1 MAQDSQTKPATASR
15 RRIILR
21 RRRKLPVIRLGGSA
35 SDKPKRGMFILRM
48 VRRMRLRWLKLRYV
62 RMIKKLK
69 QYYRD
74 MVKDFMDASASLESF
89 QQRALA
95 EASFASLG
103 LAFTTFPSMAVAGAA
118 ADHGRKI
125 HGLIPLSPP
134 RRNYKITPMTP
145 SVSGGLH
152 PVGTTRSPQ

>member
-15 RRIILR
+15 RRVILR

-35 SDKPKRGMFILRM
+35 SDKPKRGMFIVRM

-103 LAFTTFPSMAVAGAA
+103 LAFTTFPSMSVAGAA
-118 ADHGRKI
+118 ADHGKA
-125 HGLIPLSPP
+125 PA
-134 RRNYKITPMTP
+134 M
-145 SVSGGLH
+145 
-152 PVGTTRSPQ
+152 